1 MSDSPFPFDVE
12 ISVADF
18 LLLPMGEFSPQ
29 KRNGTIYYHGCLPS
43 LHPTSDGSNSRLAIT
58 PHVNDEQIRDLK
70 RGIVG
75 HLYDVTRLFQLIFP
89 DPDTRPLIHHSK
101 VCRLLLCEDWYARF
115 VQGPMHW
122 IPVDSSQT
130 AVLFAY
136 SNIPAETEGIIDTQ
150 SYTGGVFAGSG
161 LRYRSRL
168 SEK

>member
-12 ISVADF
+12 FSVAD
-18 LLLPMGEFSPQ
+18 LLRMPMGQFYPQ
-29 KRNGTIYYHGCLPS
+29 FRNDTVYYHGRLPS
-43 LHPTSDGSNSRLAIT
+43 LNPTSDGSNSRLVNS
-58 PHVNDEQIRDLK
+58 PHVRDEQIIDLK
-70 RGIVG
+70 RGIG
-75 HLYDVTRLFQLIFP
+75 RLYDVTRLFQLIFP
-89 DPDTRPLIHHSK
+89 DPSTHPLVHHSE
-101 VCRLLLCEDWYARF
+101 VCLMLLYEDWYTRF
-115 VQGPMHW
+115 VQAFMHW

-136 SNIPAETEGIIDTQ
+136 GNIPPETEGIIDTQ